1 MKKTASMNW
10 LNALHA
16 TVNQGQACVLVT
28 ITDVEG
34 SSPREVGSRMLVS
47 VDDVSDTIG
56 GGALEFQAI
65 EHSRTL
71 LRLASAKPVIES
83 TQVVLGSDLSQ
94 CCGGKVSLNYEYHPA
109 CTFNLV
115 VFGAGH
121 VAQSIATIV
130 QQLPC
135 RAQFIDSRAE
145 WLEKLPETSNGYEK
159 LSTSLLGDNPFLA
172 VERCPDNAYFLVM
185 THSHELDYD
194 LVEAILSRGDSAY
207 CGLIASK
214 SKAVRFKT
222 RLRSK
227 GFTDIELSKLTA
239 PIGKQEHVGKLPME
253 IAIATV
259 SEILTLHR
267 ELQQQRSAGRPL
279 PIPGSTLSNN

>member
-16 TVNQGQACVLVT
+16 TMNQGQACVLIT
-28 ITDVEG
+28 ITDVQG

-47 VDDVSDTIG
+47 VDAVSDTIG
-56 GGALEFQAI
+56 GGALELQAI
-65 EHSRTL
+65 EYSRTL
-71 LRLASAKPVIES
+71 LRHASAKPLIES

-109 CTFNLV
+109 CSFNLV

-135 RAQFIDSRAE
+135 RAQFIDSRTE
-145 WLEKLPETSNGYEK
+145 WLQKLPEIKNGYNK
-159 LSTSLLGDNPFLA
+159 LSTSPLGDNPFLA

-194 LVEAILSRGDSAY
+194 LVEAILTRGDSAY

-214 SKAVRFKT
+214 SKAVRFKS

-227 GFTDIELSKLTA
+227 GFTDVELSKLTA
-239 PIGKQEHVGKLPME
+239 PIGKHQVGGKFPME

-267 ELQQQRSAGRPL
+267 ELQQQRGPGGPAL
-279 PIPGSTLSNN
+279 TAGSTLTNN